1 MQKINE
7 TKMNTHGHKEESK
20 NYFQIYGITNDYN
33 EMGWIH
39 SIYFYLH
46 SFLRSTTELSEIT
59 RRGKWGATVAVHT
72 GR

>member
-1 MQKINE
+1 
-7 TKMNTHGHKEESK
+7 MNTHGHKEESK